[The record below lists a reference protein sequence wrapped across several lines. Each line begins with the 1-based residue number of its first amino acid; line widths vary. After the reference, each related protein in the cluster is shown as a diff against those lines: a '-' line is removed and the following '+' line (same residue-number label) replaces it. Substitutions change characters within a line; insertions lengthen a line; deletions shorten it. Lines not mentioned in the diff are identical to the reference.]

1 MSASTPTQ
9 VNAPAALTPLRE
21 TWRQLMRSAEPHA
34 AALRRSIW
42 LLALAAALQGLALAC
57 MVPIFG
63 ALLPPAGSLA
73 DAASWHAALPW
84 LLAFAALML
93 ATQAARWRAQGFD
106 YDGQMAEAID
116 RLRTRLGEQLR
127 LRDRKSVV

>member
-73 DAASWHAALPW
+73 DAASWHAGGAKRKIKTPLDRRRNI
-84 LLAFAALML
+84 
-93 ATQAARWRAQGFD
+93 QAACP
-106 YDGQMAEAID
+106 
-116 RLRTRLGEQLR
+116 LG
-127 LRDRKSVV
+127 